1 MPHLSKQRLQK
12 ETYVKINRELGKAL
26 EKLVRVNKKEAFMYE
41 LLTFTERVMLA
52 KRLAIILMLDRD
64 NSYYEIQHTLKVSP
78 STVARFDEA
87 IGRGKHARLIPSIKK
102 GRAEEI
108 LEEIIKLI
116 AIPLTTPYKG
126 VPGIKLNFD

>member
-64 NSYYEIQHTLKVSP
+64 NSYYEIQ
-78 STVARFDEA
+78 
-87 IGRGKHARLIPSIKK
+87 
-102 GRAEEI
+102 
-108 LEEIIKLI
+108 
-116 AIPLTTPYKG
+116 
-126 VPGIKLNFD
+126 